1 MSKQMPKQIYKQR
14 KSIFRKNQSAHPI
27 TRILLGLVLIS
38 GLTASIILVLQRFKV
53 IPAWAGIPALPT
65 LPSNKQ
71 PPVEAKSLVW
81 GLVNLPGEER
91 MQSLEKLAQGE
102 KNIDT
107 FRARYLL
114 AKDYISLKQSEPA
127 LNLLTGLEKDYNL
140 LAPQVLSLRARA
152 YGLQGEEAKAK
163 QTWLDLVNNY
173 SNHPLAP
180 EGFFE
185 LGKKEAKYADIAISK
200 FPAHPL
206 TRAII
211 QARLQQEPKQ
221 PKLLKLL
228 AIHHPDMKGANLVRN
243 QLVKNDQDQLKPEEW
258 QAIASGYWEAAEYG
272 KAADAY
278 SKVPRTALSA
288 YRYAR
293 GKHLDSRPPEA
304 KSGYLQ
310 LIADFPEAK
319 ETGLGLRHLASLT
332 PFQSALGY
340 LDQVIA
346 KFPEEA
352 PQALREKAKILDKQE
367 DSAGATQARQLLFS
381 QYANSEIAAEL
392 RWQTASKLAEKGD
405 LAAAWQNAQPITV
418 NNPDSE
424 YASEASFWIG
434 KWAKQLGKDQDAI
447 AAWQHT
453 LARYPESYYAWR
465 SAVLL
470 GWDVGDFSTVRQK
483 NPAIKVNSENPI
495 LPAGSE
501 LVRELYRLGEYQPAW
516 AVWRMELK
524 DQSKMTVEEQ
534 FTDGL
539 LRQGI
544 GDNLA
549 GINQIWS
556 LSKRRGEERTQWLR
570 LREQR
575 IYWEALFPF
584 PFQTEISKWSQ
595 QNQLNPLLVTSLI
608 RQESRFEADITSS
621 AGALGLMQVMPDTA
635 AWIATTANFGKYD
648 LKNYQDN
655 IKLGTWY
662 LAHNHKQYDNSSLFA
677 IASYN
682 AGSGNVAD
690 WVQRFG
696 VNDPDAFVETIPFP
710 ETYDY
715 VKSVLGNYWNY
726 LRLYNPEV
734 AQKVTAQ
741 QQQVK

>member
-1 MSKQMPKQIYKQR
+1 MSKQISKQR
-14 KSIFRKNQSAHPI
+14 KSIFRKQKHSRPA
-27 TRILLGLVLIS
+27 TRILLGLVLVS
-38 GLTASIILVLQRFKV
+38 GLAASTLLVLQRFKV
-53 IPAWAGIPALPT
+53 IPAWAGIPSLPN
-65 LPSNKQ
+65 PSKEQ
-71 PPVEAKSLVW
+71 PKVEEKSQVW
-81 GLVNLPGEER
+81 SLVNLPREER
-91 MQSLEKLAQGE
+91 MRSLEKLAQGE
-102 KNIDT
+102 KNTDT

-114 AKDYISLKQSEPA
+114 ARDYVSLKQGEPA
-127 LNLLTGLEKDYNL
+127 LNLLAGLENDYKL
-140 LAPQVLSLRARA
+140 LAPQVLSQRARA
-152 YGLQGEEAKAK
+152 YSIKGDQAKAK

-173 SNHPLAP
+173 SSHPLAP
-180 EGFFE
+180 EGLFE
-185 LGKKEAKYADIAISK
+185 LGKTEPKYGDLAIEK

-206 TRAII
+206 TREII
-211 QARLQQEPKQ
+211 QARLQQDPKQ
-221 PKLLKLL
+221 FKLLKLL
-228 AIHHPDMKGANLVRN
+228 VIHHPDIKSANLLRN
-243 QLVKNDQDQLKPEEW
+243 QLVKDYRDQLKPEDW
-258 QAIASGYWEAAEYG
+258 QAIAAGYWEAAEYG

-278 SKVPRTALSA
+278 TKVPRTALSA

-293 GKHLDSRPPEA
+293 GKQLDSRPPEA

-319 ETGLGLRHLASLT
+319 ETGLGLRRLASLT
-332 PFQSALGY
+332 TPQTALGY

-352 PQALREKAKILDKQE
+352 AEALSEKAKLLDQQQ

-381 QYANSEIAAEL
+381 QYSNSETAAEL
-392 RWQTASKLAEKGD
+392 RWETASKLAEKGD

-434 KWAKQLGKDQDAI
+434 KWAKQLGKDQDAV

-453 LARYPESYYAWR
+453 LSRYPESYYAWR
-465 SAVLL
+465 SATLL

-483 NPAIKVNSENPI
+483 NPTIVINPENHI

-501 LVRELYRLGEYQPAW
+501 LVRELYRLGETKSAW

-524 DQSKMTVEEQ
+524 DKSKMTVEEQ

-539 LRQGI
+539 LRQGM

-556 LSKRRGEERTQWLR
+556 LSRRQGEERTQWLK

-584 PFQTEISKWSQ
+584 PFQTEISQWSQ
-595 QNQLNPLLVTSLI
+595 QNKLNPLLVTSLI
-608 RQESRFEADITSS
+608 RQESRFETDIVSS

-635 AWIATTANFGKYD
+635 AWIATNADFGKYD

-662 LAHNHKQYDNSSLFA
+662 LAHNHKQYDNSSLLA

-682 AGSGNVAD
+682 AGAGNVAD
-690 WVQRFG
+690 WIQRFG
-696 VNDPDAFVETIPFP
+696 VNDPDTFVETIPFP
-710 ETYDY
+710 ETNDY

-726 LRLYNPEV
+726 LRLYNPDV
-734 AQKVTAQ
+734 AKKIAAQ
-741 QQQVK
+741 QQAK

>member
-1 MSKQMPKQIYKQR
+1 MSKQMPKRVYKQR
-14 KSIFRKNQSAHPI
+14 KSIFRKQQPAHPL

-38 GLTASIILVLQRFKV
+38 GLTASTILVLQRFKV
-53 IPAWAGIPALPT
+53 IPVWAGIPSLPI
-65 LPSNKQ
+65 LSNKQ
-71 PPVEAKSLVW
+71 PTVEAQSLVW
-81 GLVNLPGEER
+81 GLVNLPREER
-91 MQSLEKLAQGE
+91 MRSLEKLAQGE
-102 KNIDT
+102 KNADT

-114 AKDYISLKQSEPA
+114 AKDYISLKQGEPA
-127 LNLLTGLEKDYNL
+127 LTLLTGLENDYNL
-140 LAPQVLSLRARA
+140 LAPQILSQRARA
-152 YGLQGEEAKAK
+152 YSLQGDQAKSK
-163 QTWLDLVNNY
+163 QAWLDLVNNY

-180 EGFFE
+180 EGLFE
-185 LGKKEAKYADIAISK
+185 LGKQEAKYADLAIAK

-206 TRAII
+206 TREII

-228 AIHHPDMKGANLVRN
+228 AIYHPDIKGANLIRN
-243 QLVKNDQDQLKPEEW
+243 QLVKDYQDQLKPEEW
-258 QAIASGYWEAAEYG
+258 EAIASGYWEAAEYG

-278 SKVPRTALSA
+278 TKVPRTALSA

-293 GKHLDSRPPEA
+293 GKHLASRPPEA

-319 ETGLGLRHLASLT
+319 EIGLGLRHLASLT
-332 PFQSALGY
+332 PAQSALGY

-352 PQALREKAKILDKQE
+352 PQALREKAKILERQE

-381 QYANSEIAAEL
+381 QYGNSEIAAEL

-405 LAAAWQNAQPITV
+405 LAGAWQNAQPITV

-465 SAVLL
+465 SAALL
-470 GWDVGDFSTVRQK
+470 GWDVGDFSTIRQK
-483 NPAIKVNSENPI
+483 NPSISRNPENLI

-501 LVRELYRLGEYQPAW
+501 LVRELYRLGEYQSAW

-534 FTDGL
+534 FTDGV

-556 LSKRRGEERTQWLR
+556 LSRRRGEERVQWLK
-570 LREQR
+570 LREQK
-575 IYWEALFPF
+575 IYWEALFSF

-595 QNQLNPLLVTSLI
+595 QHQVNPLLVTSLI
-608 RQESRFEADITSS
+608 RQESRFETDITSS

-662 LAHNHKQYDNSSLFA
+662 LAHNHREYENSSLLA

-682 AGSGNVAD
+682 AGAGNVAD

-726 LRLYNPEV
+726 LRLYNPEIG
-734 AQKVTAQ
+734 QKIATQ
-741 QQQVK
+741 QPTK